1 MFFDY
6 LCGGSMFLDYLCGGS
21 IFLDYL
27 CGGSMFL
34 DYFCGGSMFLDY
46 LCGGSMFLDS
56 VDYLY
61 MIVCRGSMFLD
72 SGDYLYMIV
81 CRGSMFLDS
90 VDYLYMIVCR
100 GSMFLDYLCG
110 GSMFMDSVDYLYMY
124 SVILNKVMNCLA
136 LLCSKSI
143 TQNIMPEQN
152 KQNTCIDNSK
162 HWPPEMK
169 TIPWYLYVILGFYCW
184 QDTSVP
190 HSFLATTL
198 GPFPG
203 STLLTPRGSGTS
215 PRKTGKSII
224 HLLYKMNSK
233 FGMQCMALHYL

>member
-1 MFFDY
+1 
-6 LCGGSMFLDYLCGGS
+6 MFLDYLCGGS
-21 IFLDYL
+21 MFLDYL

-90 VDYLYMIVCR
+90 VDYLYM
-100 GSMFLDYLCG
+100 
-110 GSMFMDSVDYLYMY
+110 Y
-124 SVILNKVMNCLA
+124 SGILNKVMNCLA

-152 KQNTCIDNSK
+152 KQNTCIDNSQTLASRNENDSLV
-162 HWPPEMK
+162 HVCN
-169 TIPWYLYVILGFYCW
+169 TGFLLLTGYFC
-184 QDTSVP
+184 
-190 HSFLATTL
+190 
-198 GPFPG
+198 
-203 STLLTPRGSGTS
+203 STLIPCDNPWPISWIHPPYPQRIWNQS
-215 PRKTGKSII
+215 PKNR
-224 HLLYKMNSK
+224 
-233 FGMQCMALHYL
+233 